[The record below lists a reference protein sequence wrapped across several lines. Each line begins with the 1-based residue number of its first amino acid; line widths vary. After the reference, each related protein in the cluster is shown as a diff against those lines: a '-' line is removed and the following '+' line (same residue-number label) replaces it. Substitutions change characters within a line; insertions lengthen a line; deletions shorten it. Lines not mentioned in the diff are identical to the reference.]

1 MKSKEEKSEIKLSK
15 ILDKIGMNN
24 PNEII
29 QDETFAKLVDNF
41 SKLPKE
47 SLESVLKN
55 IPNFQELAKQYMENL
70 NISYNKIVDDLIEEK
85 KILYKMLEKDNIS
98 DNQRVEIMNEIRSI
112 RRTILMKDTIY
123 NVQNNKVFQLGV
135 GAIITIAGALIVKER
150 KN

>member
-1 MKSKEEKSEIKLSK
+1 
-15 ILDKIGMNN
+15 MNN

-85 KILYKMLEKDNIS
+85 KIF
-98 DNQRVEIMNEIRSI
+98 V
-112 RRTILMKDTIY
+112 
-123 NVQNNKVFQLGV
+123 
-135 GAIITIAGALIVKER
+135 
-150 KN
+150 